1 MERSNEHFRHILLFY
16 FRKGKKAA
24 DVHKKICA
32 VYGDDCLTERT
43 CQNWFKKFRSGDFSL
58 KDEQRS
64 GRPTEVDDDQ
74 IKILIEDDRHITV
87 RDIAKR
93 LNVSHTTIENH
104 LKCLGLF
111 KKLDIWVPHE
121 LKEVHLTQRIN
132 ICDMHLKRNEI
143 DPFLKRIVTGDEK
156 WVMYSNTVRKR
167 SWCKLKEPAQT
178 TSKAELHPKKIML
191 SIWWDYKGVVYFE
204 LLPRNQTINSNV
216 YCQQLTKLD
225 EAIKEK
231 RPELANRKGIV
242 FHHDNAKPHTSLAT
256 REKLLEFGWEVMAHP
271 PYSPDLAPSDYH
283 LFRGLQNF
291 LNGKTF
297 INDDDL
303 KAHLIQFF
311 ADKDQK
317 FYESGIMKLQER
329 WKKVIEQYGKYIND

>member
-1 MERSNEHFRHILLFY
+1 M
-16 FRKGKKAA
+16 
-24 DVHKKICA
+24 
-32 VYGDDCLTERT
+32 
-43 CQNWFKKFRSGDFSL
+43 
-58 KDEQRS
+58 
-64 GRPTEVDDDQ
+64 
-74 IKILIEDDRHITV
+74 
-87 RDIAKR
+87 
-93 LNVSHTTIENH
+93 
-104 LKCLGLF
+104 
-111 KKLDIWVPHE
+111 
-121 LKEVHLTQRIN
+121 
-132 ICDMHLKRNEI
+132 
-143 DPFLKRIVTGDEK
+143 
-156 WVMYSNTVRKR
+156 
-167 SWCKLKEPAQT
+167 
-178 TSKAELHPKKIML
+178 
-191 SIWWDYKGVVYFE
+191 
-204 LLPRNQTINSNV
+204 
-216 YCQQLTKLD
+216 
-225 EAIKEK
+225 
-231 RPELANRKGIV
+231 